1 MLQAVKARVSIP
13 VYVMIRPHSRDFCYG
28 DEDFEMM
35 KATLQEMNNLGADG
49 FVFGIL
55 HNEPYHEEAHS
66 SWVDT
71 ARNKELVQLANGK
84 PCTFHRAFDCIPQ
97 ADWDTALEDILGCG
111 FAAILTSGGPSGD
124 KAVDCMDQL
133 ADLVSRSPHRSTQA
147 GRRALEVIVG
157 GGVRPTNIGVLR
169 EKTGADKFHSS
180 ALSPPSEIVSV
191 AAVRDLKRTLLF
203 HLL

>member
-1 MLQAVKARVSIP
+1 
-13 VYVMIRPHSRDFCYG
+13 
-28 DEDFEMM
+28 M

-55 HNEPYHEEAHS
+55 HKEPYREEARS

-71 ARNKELVQLANGK
+71 VRNKELVQLANGK

-97 ADWDTALEDILGCG
+97 VDWDTALEDILECG
-111 FAAILTSGGPSGD
+111 FAAILTSGGPSSD

-133 ADLVSRSPHRSTQA
+133 TDLVNRQSRSPDRPTQA

-191 AAVRDLKRTLLF
+191 AAVRDLKRTLLL
-203 HLL
+203 HLLYQAEGLQLPSRGLSGPRVGRP